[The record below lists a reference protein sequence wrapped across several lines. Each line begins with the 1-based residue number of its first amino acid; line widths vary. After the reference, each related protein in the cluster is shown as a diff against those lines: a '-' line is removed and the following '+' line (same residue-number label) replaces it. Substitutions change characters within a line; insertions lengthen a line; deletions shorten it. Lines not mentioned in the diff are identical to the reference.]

1 MIQQKGIVKLMTHQ
15 GCDAVFGGV
24 VSISVLS
31 SNNCSASKNSHHLGD
46 TELKTPEGGMKVSVA
61 CLSRQTLL
69 MPFISL
75 F

>member
-46 TELKTPEGGMKVSVA
+46 TELKTPEG
-61 CLSRQTLL
+61 
-69 MPFISL
+69 
-75 F
+75 